1 MADYYSDNQDQP
13 AAAPAPEDV
22 QSEGQ
27 EGAEEP
33 QEESGT
39 KTDLLSKSVFPG
51 GDIKVGDV
59 CKFKVVALH
68 DDQAEVEYMDENGES
83 EGSESRSSG
92 SSMERMMPYANK
104 T

>member
-1 MADYYSDNQDQP
+1 MADYYSENQDQP
-13 AAAPAPEDV
+13 AAPPPEDV
-22 QSEGQ
+22 QSEGK

-39 KTDLLSKSVFPG
+39 KTDLLSKSVFPN
-51 GDIKVGDV
+51 GDISVGDV

-83 EGSESRSSG
+83 DMGESSSTG
-92 SSMERMMPYANK
+92 NSRARLQAFADK